1 MKTTENQALPS
12 PAECQSSLKNVI
24 DAMYV
29 LNGRWKL
36 PLILCLINNPKRF
49 GELQREMEGISP
61 KVLSNELKSLE
72 LNFFIER
79 KVYPTTPVTITYE
92 ATEYTRTLKNVLSEL
107 SIWGEQHRN
116 KLKETL

>member
-36 PLILCLINNPKRF
+36 PLILCLINNPKRYGRYF
-49 GELQREMEGISP
+49 PEGF
-61 KVLSNELKSLE
+61 V
-72 LNFFIER
+72 
-79 KVYPTTPVTITYE
+79 
-92 ATEYTRTLKNVLSEL
+92 
-107 SIWGEQHRN
+107 
-116 KLKETL
+116 